1 MKDAE
6 TGPSWQALSELV
18 DGETDAAQAGRMAAA
33 WRDDAALRERW
44 YAYHLIGDVLR
55 SDELAGGAGDAAFL
69 QRLRVRLAQEPVVLA
84 PVQATT
90 AARRSLGPL
99 RRWARPAAVAA
110 GFVMV
115 AGALTVL
122 RIDAPATSPQLA
134 VQPAP
139 AAVAAVMTAPAAPAA
154 LVGPLPVA
162 AADAESRPVDL
173 AGAVLIRDARLDA
186 YLAAHQQFGGGAA
199 LGLPAGVLRG
209 AAHEGPTVVGAG
221 AR

>member
-6 TGPSWQALSELV
+6 TGAAWQALSELV

-44 YAYHLIGDVLR
+44 HAYHLIGDVLR
-55 SDELAGGAGDAAFL
+55 SDELAGGTGDAAFL
-69 QRLRVRLAQEPVVLA
+69 ARLRGRLAQEPVVLA
-84 PVQATT
+84 PAQDAT
-90 AARRSLGPL
+90 AVRRPSAPL
-99 RRWARPAAVAA
+99 RRWSRPAAVAA

-115 AGALTVL
+115 AGALAVL
-122 RIDAPATSPQLA
+122 RIDAPTTSPQLA

-139 AAVAAVMTAPAAPAA
+139 AAVAAAAPPAASAA

-162 AADAESRPVDL
+162 AAESRPVDL

-186 YLAAHQQFGGGAA
+186 YLAAHQQFGGSAV

-209 AAHEGPTVVGAG
+209 AAHEGAAVIGPG